1 MTLEESIK
9 LFCDNLDLLYPT
21 YNAELDAIITRMLGV
36 GYISQSELNSMRK
49 KRGSEEPLKTPD

>member
-21 YNAELDAIITRMLGV
+21 NKDEYDAIITRMLNV
-36 GYISQSELNSMRK
+36 GFITQAELISETK
-49 KRGSEEPLKTPD
+49 KRGSEEPL